1 MKYQKL
7 GGLHNRGWKRQ
18 TKVLAG
24 LVSPETS
31 VLRLWMA
38 TLMLPLLVVISLC
51 QSLRAV
57 SLYVLIASYKDTSQ
71 VVLRTHPK
79 CFI

>member
-7 GGLHNRGWKRQ
+7 GVLHNRGWKHQ

-24 LVSPETS
+24 PVSSETS

-38 TLMLPLLVVISLC
+38 TLTLPLLVVISLC
-51 QSLRAV
+51 
-57 SLYVLIASYKDTSQ
+57 
-71 VVLRTHPK
+71 
-79 CFI
+79 